1 MPNLKQPVAGFI
13 ASAVI
18 IAISLGFISLFTFP
32 TFAGWVS
39 YYLVCVVPIQLVI
52 GVLWHGTYPA
62 FASKLAQPA
71 KGIVLTLLALVVA
84 LIQAAIFF
92 YVVGGRINP
101 PTPILEHFA
110 IVTVVTTFWIMFM
123 FGAWPFTTFS
133 KNPGVV
139 GLSLLIG
146 VWIIAYVLFRA
157 LFNYALFKGAP
168 FYVDKLDPKG
178 LFMGPAA
185 LSFFISVMLGLFLVL
200 NFDLWPLTKSPAV
213 MEQPVLGIVMTALTI
228 AIGGL
233 ASYIA
238 VKILHVDPMVM
249 LAQFSVAF
257 IFGVIVVLIMCQG
270 SLFHTFNQPLKGVL
284 CTVTSAVIG
293 FGLSAF
299 YHAMHPMLSGRLAS
313 GPPTYDYQ
321 VWLASA
327 LLAVTF
333 PFLSFC
339 GFFDMWPF
347 IRPEKRTPSLK
358 VETEKAKIQ
367 VPEAELTSVR

>member
-52 GVLWHGTYPA
+52 GVVWGGKYPA
-62 FASKLAQPA
+62 FASKLPQPA
-71 KGIVLTLLALVVA
+71 KGITLSILALIVA
-84 LIQAAIFF
+84 LIQSAIFF
-92 YVVGGRINP
+92 YTVGGRTSP

-110 IVTVVTTFWIMFM
+110 IATVVTTFWIVFM
-123 FGAWPFTTFS
+123 FGTWPFKEIS
-133 KNPGVV
+133 KSPGVI
-139 GLSLLIG
+139 GISLLLG
-146 VWIIAYVLFRA
+146 VWVIAYALFRT
-157 LFNYALFKGAP
+157 LFNYAIFKGAP
-168 FYVDKLDPKG
+168 FYSEKLDPGG
-178 LFMGPAA
+178 LFVGPAA
-185 LSFFISVMLGLFLVL
+185 LSFFISVMFGLFLML
-200 NFDLWPLTKSPAV
+200 CFDLWPLTKFPAI
-213 MEQPVLGIVMTALTI
+213 MKQPVLGLVMTALTI
-228 AIGGL
+228 AIGAL

-238 VKILHVDPMVM
+238 IGLMHVDPTVM

-270 SLFHTFNQPLKGVL
+270 GLFASKKQPVKGILNVIA
-284 CTVTSAVIG
+284 SGFIG
-293 FGLSAF
+293 FGLSAL
-299 YHAMHPMLSGRLAS
+299 YHALHPYLSGKLTS
-313 GPPTYDYQ
+313 GPPAYDYE

-339 GFFDMWPF
+339 GFFEMWPF
-347 IRPEKRTPSLK
+347 MRPEKKPAP
-358 VETEKAKIQ
+358 VEAPAEMAHAASAK
-367 VPEAELTSVR
+367 